1 MKEGGRSPLPVSTS
15 SHGNRQESLSD
26 GFLGGQLPVDTEV
39 AVELPT
45 ANGGGHSEGDRSTVD
60 PGSPVN
66 PFQDPCVLGLLH
78 GLGLHLLQ
86 TVEQGLGL
94 ADVERGHGVSP

>member
-1 MKEGGRSPLPVSTS
+1 
-15 SHGNRQESLSD
+15 
-26 GFLGGQLPVDTEV
+26 
-39 AVELPT
+39 
-45 ANGGGHSEGDRSTVD
+45 
-60 PGSPVN
+60 
-66 PFQDPCVLGLLH
+66 LGLLH